1 MKQLTL
7 LALSVM
13 LAGGAQAYT
22 CSSTD
27 GSLGTT
33 DGQYEDAFIKTSGS
47 LDCIGQVEGYD
58 GPINVAVSLGREIS
72 VRQDVS
78 LTFESVFSEAVWTN
92 EFGWDG
98 EVRFNNKNIG
108 SEPPFTVM
116 GSEGV
121 LPFFYVANVNGER
134 FQLDNGFNQAA
145 YEGQDPTFAFAFYE
159 GYYYL
164 GLNDNGLGDGQSADF
179 DVDDFV
185 VRFKVNVPEPA
196 STALLG
202 LGMVGLGLTRM
213 ARRKV

>member
-108 SEPPFTVM
+108 DRKS
-116 GSEGV
+116 
-121 LPFFYVANVNGER
+121 
-134 FQLDNGFNQAA
+134 
-145 YEGQDPTFAFAFYE
+145 
-159 GYYYL
+159 
-164 GLNDNGLGDGQSADF
+164 
-179 DVDDFV
+179 V
-185 VRFKVNVPEPA
+185 V
-196 STALLG
+196 
-202 LGMVGLGLTRM
+202 
-213 ARRKV
+213 